1 MIVEN
6 VIEIKNAAI
15 VGRISSKDA
24 KTSAREIETDPDA
37 IGRCFLMKLF
47 ESLFLSKMSLII

>member
-24 KTSAREIETDPDA
+24 KTSARELEPDPDA
-37 IGRCFLMKLF
+37 IGRCFLMELI
-47 ESLFLSKMSLII
+47 ESLFLSKISLII

>member
-24 KTSAREIETDPDA
+24 KKSAREIETDPDA
-37 IGRCFLMKLF
+37 IGRCFLMKWF
-47 ESLFLSKMSLII
+47 ESLFL